1 MICNEIL
8 YFDLMY
14 IFFRGKA
21 LNKNLEIG
29 LISVNIINHKE
40 IIDLYIY
47 KIWMYISL
55 ENMRDMQKDS

>member
-14 IFFRGKA
+14 MFFRGKG
-21 LNKNLEIG
+21 LNQNLEIG

-47 KIWMYISL
+47 IRF
-55 ENMRDMQKDS
+55 ECT